1 MRIEFSNFKAKV
13 DEGTLVVDYRH
24 EYRPYKDNADV
35 VVVCNYLRNGEIN
48 KYVGDSISS
57 LDYRK
62 LFLDKVE
69 EIRGLVLSFDGK
81 EMEAT
86 PEALCE
92 IPFGTSEAQRFVS
105 TFIQDVAMHLLGGDQ
120 LTEDEVKNS
129 D

>member
-1 MRIEFSNFKAKV
+1 MRIEFNNFKAKV
-13 DEGTLVVDYRH
+13 DENKLVVDYRH
-24 EYRPYKDNADV
+24 EYRPFKDNAEV
-35 VVVCNYLRNGEIN
+35 VVVCNYLRNGELA
-48 KYVGDSISS
+48 KYMGNGFSD
-57 LDYRK
+57 LDFNR

-92 IPFGTSEAQRFVS
+92 IPFGTSEAQKFVS
-105 TFIQDVAMHLLGGDQ
+105 TFIRDVAMHILGGDQ

>member
-1 MRIEFSNFKAKV
+1 MRIEFNNFKAKV
-13 DEGTLVVDYRH
+13 DENKLVVDFRH
-24 EYRPYKDNADV
+24 EYRPYKDNDEV
-35 VVVCNYLRNGEIN
+35 VVVCNYLRNCELA
-48 KYVGDSISS
+48 KYMGNGFSD
-57 LDYRK
+57 LDFNR

-69 EIRGLVLSFDGK
+69 EIRGLVLSFDGR

-92 IPFGTSEAQRFVS
+92 IPFGTSEAQKFVS
-105 TFIQDVAMHLLGGDQ
+105 TFIRDVAMHILGGDQ